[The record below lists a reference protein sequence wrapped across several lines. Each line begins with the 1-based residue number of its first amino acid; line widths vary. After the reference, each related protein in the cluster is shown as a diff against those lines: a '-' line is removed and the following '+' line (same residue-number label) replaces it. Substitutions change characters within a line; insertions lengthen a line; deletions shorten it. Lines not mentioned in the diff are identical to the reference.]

1 MSNNEIENYIATL
14 DKGLEEAERKMLKN
28 KASHNESVVIA
39 DKNGTIRDVPAKEI
53 LAECC

>member
-14 DKGLEEAERKMLKN
+14 DKGLEEAEREMLKN